1 MDSLY
6 FDNVIQVGK
15 LYLEHIFYEFESEPV
30 LFTCADE
37 QKKLYFCL
45 CSDIRYGQRWV
56 ITPCSIRQLE
66 DLIEEKKDI
75 ASMFLSAPYIIA
87 IDMDL
92 KGNET
97 SSIINNG
104 QIDRLDIPR
113 EGTYVKCNK
122 AKARNYLWNKKW
134 SVFCRQLKSTLD
146 ETVAFDAIVKSYKA
160 VINPTVLNWQIKVSV
175 NSLEKMLT
183 EQFDDLINMVS
194 QSVVVSQE
202 YSVEIEE
209 KYAEISECIEVRET
223 ETDDYIE
230 AA

>member
-30 LFTCADE
+30 LFTCADD
-37 QKKLYFCL
+37 QKRLYFCL
-45 CSDIRYGQRWV
+45 CSDIRFGQRWV

-66 DLIEEKKDI
+66 DLVEAKMDI
-75 ASMFLSAPYIIA
+75 ASIFLSASHIIA

-92 KGNET
+92 QGNET

-113 EGTYVKCNK
+113 EGTYVRCNK
-122 AKARNYLWNKKW
+122 EKARNYLWNKKW
-134 SVFCRQLKSTLD
+134 SAFCRQLESTLD
-146 ETVAFDAIVKSYKA
+146 ETIVFDAIIKSYKA
-160 VINPTVLNWQIKVSV
+160 VINSTVLNWQMKVCV
-175 NSLEKMLT
+175 DSLEKISV

-194 QSVVVSQE
+194 QSVRVSQE
-202 YSVEIEE
+202 YSVETEE
-209 KYAEISECIEVRET
+209 KYAEISECIEVSET
-223 ETDDYIE
+223 ETDDFIQ